1 MNTCDLSPAESVSVL
16 RHGTL
21 TLVLGG
27 VRSGKSRFAQSL
39 AEQLGGDEVL
49 YIATAEPGDSEM
61 QRRIAIHR
69 QSRPQA
75 WRTLETPLISQ
86 LTDEDILQPEK
97 PTANRTPKV
106 VLVDCATLL
115 VSNVVCRPVT
125 NGECF
130 DATADFESEVE
141 REVHALCDMA
151 LRHTIHVIVVS
162 GEVGLGL
169 VPESKLGRIFRDLL
183 GLANQR
189 LASLADASYF
199 MLAGQPVPLPA
210 LACNVFDVAQQL
222 KSAIAKDGH
231 AT

>member
-1 MNTCDLSPAESVSVL
+1 MKACDLSPAESVSVP
-16 RHGTL
+16 RHGTI

-39 AEQLGGDEVL
+39 AQQLGGDEVL
-49 YIATAEPGDSEM
+49 FIATAEPGDSEM
-61 QRRIAIHR
+61 QRRIAIHH

-75 WRTLETPLISQ
+75 WRTLETSLVSR
-86 LTDEDILQPEK
+86 LTDEDILQPVK
-97 PTANRTPKV
+97 ATANGPPKV
-106 VLVDCATLL
+106 VLVDCVTLL
-115 VSNVVCRPVT
+115 VSNIVCRPDAV
-125 NGECF
+125 GECH
-130 DATADFESEVE
+130 DATASLESEVE
-141 REVHALCDMA
+141 REVQSLCDIA
-151 LRHTIHVIVVS
+151 IRHTIHLIVVS

-189 LASLADASYF
+189 LASFADASYF
-199 MLAGQPVPLPA
+199 MLAGQPVPLSA
-210 LACNVFDVAQQL
+210 LACNVFDVAQEL